1 MDFWMVLLI
10 VAGGIAVILFFVNF
24 KLKEL
29 KKPEQDDNQ
38 QKLMLSV
45 INDLRKEVHDFSG
58 SNRKEMQERLDKI
71 TDSLTHGIS
80 QSSEVM
86 ERQFRESRN
95 LIKETAQKISQFEET
110 NKQIAG
116 FAGQL
121 QSLENIL
128 RNPKQRGIL
137 GEYYLETM
145 LKNVFEPGQYKMQY
159 KFSNGDI
166 VDAAIFYQKKIL
178 PIDSKFSME
187 NYNRMTE
194 EQDPERKKIIGREL
208 ILDLKKRINET
219 SKYIRPKDNTFD
231 FAFMYIPS
239 EGMYYDMLVT
249 KVGSLKEVSVN
260 LIEYA
265 YEHKVILVSPTSF
278 YAYLQTILHGLKAI
292 DMKES
297 MSVIIKK
304 VEQLDKHLKT
314 YEVHYKRLGGNLS
327 TTVNS
332 YNKSSN
338 EFAKIDKDV
347 YRITDGEK
355 GGKIKIEELDKPEEI

>member
-1 MDFWMVLLI
+1 MSSWVILLM
-10 VAGGIAVILFFVNF
+10 VAGGIAVILFFINF

-29 KKPEQDDNQ
+29 KKPEPDDNQ

-45 INDLRKEVHDFSG
+45 INELRKEVYDFSG
-58 SNRKEMQERLDKI
+58 SSRKEMQERLDKI
-71 TDSLTHGIS
+71 TDSLTHGIN

-86 ERQFRESRN
+86 ERQFKESRS
-95 LIKETAQKISQFEET
+95 LIKETAQKISKFEET

-145 LKNVFEPGQYKMQY
+145 LKNVFEPKQYKMQY

-166 VDAAIFYQKKIL
+166 VDAAIFYQDKIL

-187 NYNRMTE
+187 NYNKMIE
-194 EQDPERKKIIGREL
+194 EQDPERKKVLGKEL
-208 ILDLKKRINET
+208 TLDLKKRISET
-219 SKYIRPKDNTFD
+219 AKYIRPKEDTFA

-249 KVGSLKEVSVN
+249 KIGSLKEVSVN

-265 YEHKVILVSPTSF
+265 YEHKVIPVSPTSF
-278 YAYLQTILHGLKAI
+278 YAYLQTILHGLKTI

-304 VEQLDKHLKT
+304 VEQLDRHLKT

-327 TTVNS
+327 TTVSS

-355 GGKIKIEELDKPEEI
+355 GGKLKMEKLDKPDDL